1 VGSLIFTAGQLG
13 LVPQTRQ
20 LAGPDIESQTRQAL
34 ENLRAILEAA
44 GSCLR
49 RVVKTTVFLVD
60 LSEWPRMNAVYAE
73 FFPEMPPARSAV
85 GVAAL
90 PMGARVEI
98 EAVAEVCDCLIPRG
112 LRVPVRDPWAVS
124 RALHRAPHPGWG
136 QSAVGRSG
144 SFLFVL
150 PDGSR
155 EPHRR

>member
-1 VGSLIFTAGQLG
+1 MSSTARVLPEFTAKEASWLG
-13 LVPQTRQ
+13 KRSPRRKLPLLSAPIPRPSGWGTSSSPLASWAWVPETRQ

-49 RVVKTTVFLVD
+49 HVVKTTVFLVD

-73 FFPEMPPARSAV
+73 FFPQMPPARSAV

-98 EAVAEVCDCLIPRG
+98 EAVAEVCDCPSLEACGCR
-112 LRVPVRDPWAVS
+112 
-124 RALHRAPHPGWG
+124 
-136 QSAVGRSG
+136 
-144 SFLFVL
+144 
-150 PDGSR
+150 
-155 EPHRR
+155 